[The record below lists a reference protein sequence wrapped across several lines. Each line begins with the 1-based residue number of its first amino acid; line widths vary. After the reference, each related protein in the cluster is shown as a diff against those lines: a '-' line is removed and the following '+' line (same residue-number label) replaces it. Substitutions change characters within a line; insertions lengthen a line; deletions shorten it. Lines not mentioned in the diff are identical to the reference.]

1 MAVLHLITDVY
12 MQEKKQALRADE
24 RYPSLPA
31 ILLLW
36 VMDNLENPNCLKVAE
51 MLISKE
57 ARRETTNCA
66 VSFFHLSP
74 MSNKIS
80 VHTRA

>member
-1 MAVLHLITDVY
+1 MFVLDLIADVY

-36 VMDNLENPNCLKVAE
+36 VMNNIESPNCLKVAE
-51 MLISKE
+51 ILISKE
-57 ARRETTNCA
+57 AKRETTNCA
-66 VSFFHLSP
+66 VKYYIEIIH
-74 MSNKIS
+74 
-80 VHTRA
+80 VR

>member
-1 MAVLHLITDVY
+1 MAVLDLITDVY
-12 MQEKKQALRADE
+12 MQEKQALRADE

-66 VSFFHLSP
+66 VSFFPLSP

-80 VHTRA
+80 VHIRA